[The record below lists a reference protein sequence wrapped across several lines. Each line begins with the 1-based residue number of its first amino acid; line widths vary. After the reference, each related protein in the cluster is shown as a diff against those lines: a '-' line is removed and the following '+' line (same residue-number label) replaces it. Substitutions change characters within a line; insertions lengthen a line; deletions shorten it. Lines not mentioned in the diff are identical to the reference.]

1 MGADATADSVRRVAA
16 ADPHWIGLARL
27 GTLINLAPTTLLHAG
42 PPYREPAEIPAPVR
56 NAAAAALVFEGVAG
70 TRDEALRMIANGMV
84 ALKPAQDQ
92 GVATPL
98 AAVASRSMWAAI
110 VEDKTTGTRRYSQL
124 NEGNGL
130 DAQRFGTDSA
140 GVADRLRAI
149 HGQAGRALTALFGAP
164 IPLLPIALAGLAGG
178 DELHGRVG
186 IGSAR
191 LKEIGSER
199 LGAKHPAMLYLNG
212 TPLVFLN
219 VWMAA
224 VAVMLAAGEGIE
236 GSALVTGA
244 GGNGVEFGIRLAG
257 APSEWRS
264 GPAAPPGGLGLPAIG
279 DSALIDAL
287 GLGALALDAAPQL
300 AADLGVSPV
309 TLPLA
314 GFHPGLS
321 RAIGL
326 DARQIATSGSLPP
339 VCLAALDPEGQRGMI
354 GRGLSYHPAAC
365 YAGL

>member
-1 MGADATADSVRRVAA
+1 
-16 ADPHWIGLARL
+16 
-27 GTLINLAPTTLLHAG
+27 
-42 PPYREPAEIPAPVR
+42 
-56 NAAAAALVFEGVAG
+56 
-70 TRDEALRMIANGMV
+70 
-84 ALKPAQDQ
+84 
-92 GVATPL
+92 
-98 AAVASRSMWAAI
+98 
-110 VEDKTTGTRRYSQL
+110 
-124 NEGNGL
+124 
-130 DAQRFGTDSA
+130 
-140 GVADRLRAI
+140 VADRLRAI
-149 HGQAGRALTALFGAP
+149 HGQAGRALTALFGDP
-164 IPLLPIALAGLAGG
+164 IPLLPIALASLAGG

-191 LKEIGSER
+191 LKQIGSER
-199 LGAKHPAMLYLNG
+199 LGPKHPAMLYLNG

-224 VAVMLAAGEGIE
+224 VAAMLAAGEGIE
-236 GSALVTGA
+236 GSTLVTGA

-264 GPAAPPGGLGLPAIG
+264 GPAAPPGGLDALPAIG

-287 GLGALALDAAPQL
+287 GLGALALDSSPQL

-326 DARQIATSGSLPP
+326 DAEQIAATGLLPP
-339 VCLAALDPEGQRGMI
+339 VCLAALDPQGTLGMI